1 MHRAIPFVLAMLVG
15 SAWAAEAVA
24 QTTTITSRKNI
35 FGGYDFSDGSSSRKN
50 IFGGYD
56 YKPPGGTQT
65 ITSRPNI
72 FGGYDYSD
80 GSSSRKNIF
89 GGYDY
94 RPAPQSRN
102 SATPLNGKGGLH
114 PSKR

>member
-1 MHRAIPFVLAMLVG
+1 MHRSISFALAILVV

-24 QTTTITSRKNI
+24 QTTITSRKNI
-35 FGGYDFSDGSSSRKN
+35 FGGQDYSDGSSSRKN

-56 YKPPGGTQT
+56 YKPPGGKQT

-94 RPAPQSRN
+94 RPAPQGRS
-102 SATPLNGKGGLH
+102 SATPSNGKGGLQ
-114 PSKR
+114 PWKR